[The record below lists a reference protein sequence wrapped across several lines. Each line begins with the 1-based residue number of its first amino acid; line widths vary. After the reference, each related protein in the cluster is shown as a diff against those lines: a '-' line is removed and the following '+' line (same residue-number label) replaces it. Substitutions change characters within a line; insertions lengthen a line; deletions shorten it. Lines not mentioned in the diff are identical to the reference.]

1 MMSRTS
7 RRPMGSRPD
16 MGSSRKTT
24 PGSCR
29 IACAMPTRWSIPLEN
44 LRSWSR
50 AACAVGPFAGRNAGE
65 LGVID
70 EELGGGQVVVEIR
83 LFGQES
89 DARLDGRRIVRKAE
103 DARASGGGA
112 DQAHEELQRRS
123 LAGAIGAE
131 IAENFSLADGERKR
145 TQRNARARAPE
156 THAVALFQRLCFDGV
171 HLGRRWGLYRRV
183 VRCSSLVAGE
193 CGASGAGKPEKAVH
207 TMDMKDARRHCA
219 SGPDRRDGGRCWRQR
234 RRSLAQTTR
243 SGQQFLR
250 EPR

>member
-1 MMSRTS
+1 E
-7 RRPMGSRPD
+7 
-16 MGSSRKTT
+16 
-24 PGSCR
+24 
-29 IACAMPTRWSIPLEN
+29 LEPCGVREADA
-44 LRSWSR
+44 LDH

-145 TQRNARARAPE
+145 TQ
-156 THAVALFQRLCFDGV
+156 
-171 HLGRRWGLYRRV
+171 
-183 VRCSSLVAGE
+183 
-193 CGASGAGKPEKAVH
+193 
-207 TMDMKDARRHCA
+207 
-219 SGPDRRDGGRCWRQR
+219 
-234 RRSLAQTTR
+234 
-243 SGQQFLR
+243 
-250 EPR
+250 